1 MKFVLLWSD
10 LLIYLLTISVLAFFV
25 LLKNNKQTQGRWL
38 AVFQSK
44 TGALSFLIIIFYVM
58 IALLDS
64 IHYQKAV
71 LVGSETH
78 YSSEVTSLL
87 DDLLSDLKN
96 NTEVTYSRPFAIY
109 SFAKENQ
116 RNAEGKLYRDYP
128 RLLHG
133 GVELATEADKSSD
146 VITRSAKALG
156 WGLLLSAV
164 LVFIL
169 SQVQQRLL
177 SSLPLPWKLVYSC
190 VTLLTVLTVW
200 VLKLSSVYHVLGTD
214 KVGVDVLYQSLKAIR
229 TGILIGALSTL
240 LTLPFAIGFGISAG
254 YFKGW
259 VDDIIQ
265 YIYTTLISI
274 PDILLIAAA
283 VLVLDVYIESHSEHF
298 ELFIQRADFKFL
310 TLCFILG
317 MTSWTGLC
325 RLLRAETLKV
335 SQLDYVQAA
344 QAFGVSHR
352 GIIFRHILP
361 NVMHLVL
368 ISVVL
373 NFSSFVL
380 AESVLSYIGVGVDS
394 SIISWGNMINGAR
407 QELSRD
413 PTVWWTITAAFIWMF
428 ALVLSANLFADKVR
442 DVFDPRSAGV
452 AT

>member
-10 LLIYLLTISVLAFFV
+10 MLIYLLAISVFAFFV
-25 LLKNNKQTQGRWL
+25 LLKNNQQTRNRWL

-44 TGALSFLIIIFYVM
+44 TGALSFLIIIFYVT

-64 IHYQKAV
+64 IHYQKEI

-87 DDLLSDLKN
+87 DELLSDLKN
-96 NTEVTYSRPFAIY
+96 NTEVTYSKPFSIY

-116 RNAEGKLYRDYP
+116 RSAEGKLYRDYP

-133 GVELATEADKSSD
+133 GAPLATEADKFSD
-146 VITRSAKALG
+146 VIARSAKALG
-156 WGLLLSAV
+156 WGLLCSAA

-177 SSLPLPWKLVYSC
+177 SSLRLPWILIYSC
-190 VTLLTVLTVW
+190 VTVLTVLTVW

-283 VLVLDVYIESHSEHF
+283 VLVLDVYIESHSDYF
-298 ELFIQRADFKFL
+298 GLFIQRADFKFL

-428 ALVLSANLFADKVR
+428 VLVLSANLFADKVR

-452 AT
+452 SI

>member
-1 MKFVLLWSD
+1 MKPVLLWSD
-10 LLIYLLTISVLAFFV
+10 LLIYALTFSVLLFFV
-25 LLKNNKQTQGRWL
+25 LVKNNQQTRNRWL
-38 AVFQSK
+38 GVFQSR
-44 TGALSFLIIIFYVM
+44 TGMLSFIIIMFYVF

-64 IHYQKAV
+64 IHYQKGIT
-71 LVGSETH
+71 VGTETH
-78 YSSEVTSLL
+78 YSSEVSSFL
-87 DDLLSDLKN
+87 DDILADLKN
-96 NTEVTYSRPFAIY
+96 NTEVTYSKPFAMV

-116 RNAEGKLYRDYP
+116 YRPDGKLYRDYP

-133 GVELATEADKSSD
+133 GVQLTTEADKLD
-146 VITRSAKALG
+146 DILMRSAVALA
-156 WGLLLSAV
+156 WGLLLSAFFLSV
-164 LVFIL
+164 LL
-169 SQVQQRLL
+169 QVRQRLL
-177 SSLPLPWKLVYSC
+177 QTLVLPWNVIYVC
-190 VTLLTVLTVW
+190 IVVLTVLTIW
-200 VLKLSSVYHVLGTD
+200 TLKLAAFYHILGTD

-240 LTLPFAIGFGISAG
+240 LTLPLAIGFGITAG

-259 VDDIIQ
+259 VDDVIQ

-283 VLVLDVYIESHSEHF
+283 VLVLDVYIESHSEAF
-298 ELFIQRADFKFL
+298 GLYIQRADFKFL

-344 QAFGVSHR
+344 QAFGVGHA

-380 AESVLSYIGVGVDS
+380 AESILSYIGVGVDA

-413 PTVWWTITAAFIWMF
+413 PTVWWTILAAFVSMF
-428 ALVLSANLFADKVR
+428 VLVLSANLFADKVR
-442 DVFDPRSAGV
+442 DVFDPRSSGAS
-452 AT
+452 T